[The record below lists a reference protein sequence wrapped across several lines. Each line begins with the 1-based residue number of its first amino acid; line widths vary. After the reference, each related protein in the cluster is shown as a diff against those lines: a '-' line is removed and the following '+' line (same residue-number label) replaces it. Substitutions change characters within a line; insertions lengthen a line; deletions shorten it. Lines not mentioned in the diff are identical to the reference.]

1 MSPYISNIL
10 YDSLKG
16 ISPFSHEGLRDAS
29 WTETSFSP
37 IFAGVR
43 NHLRSI
49 NMSLLILFDT
59 QVNILSH
66 NISDTLAP
74 LALLHLDDLATQG
87 ISRTHVTRLFSN
99 LDHAQITTLDDISLL
114 FDAPIARPTSH
125 PWHRQKGRAP
135 RTLQE
140 IFKVQSSIRTLHT
153 HFSLPNASVK
163 QRKLLRILLHLF
175 LERVLQSHAQDTSY
189 DMLETN
195 SHWGKIPKHIVHATV
210 AYTDGSACKDGTRAG
225 FGINFSGLPT
235 CNVKS
240 RIPKHHTFSHA
251 EAYGVLTTLMLVQ
264 SNIDLSIYCDREP
277 LVQ

>member
-1 MSPYISNIL
+1 MQKCLQAVDTPCRLTSQISYTHL
-10 YDSLKG
+10 KYDSLKG
-16 ISPFSHEGLRDAS
+16 ISPFSHEGLRDGS
-29 WTETSFSP
+29 WTEKSFSP

-43 NHLRSI
+43 NHLRNI

-74 LALLHLDDLATQG
+74 LAFLHLDDLATQG

-99 LDHAQITTLDDISLL
+99 LDRAHITTLDDISPL

-140 IFKVQSSIRTLHT
+140 ILTLQSSVRILHT
-153 HFSLPNASVK
+153 HFCLPNASVK

-175 LERVLQSHAQDTSY
+175 LERVLQSHAQNASYNMQETSTIGEKY
-189 DMLETN
+189 KNTLSRLLLPIQMA
-195 SHWGKIPKHIVHATV
+195 VHA
-210 AYTDGSACKDGTRAG
+210 KMERA
-225 FGINFSGLPT
+225 
-235 CNVKS
+235 
-240 RIPKHHTFSHA
+240 HA
-251 EAYGVLTTLMLVQ
+251 LASILVG
-264 SNIDLSIYCDREP
+264 
-277 LVQ
+277 